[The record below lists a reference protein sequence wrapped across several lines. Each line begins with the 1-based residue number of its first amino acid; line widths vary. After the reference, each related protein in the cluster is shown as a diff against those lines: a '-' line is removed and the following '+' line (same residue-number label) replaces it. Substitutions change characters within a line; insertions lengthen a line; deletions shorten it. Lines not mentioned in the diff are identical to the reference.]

1 MNTVFVFKK
10 GKNLDFL
17 FSKLFHFFIN
27 YFAFAGSR
35 LFKQITVG
43 ELTGLKPVTDRD
55 ELIDFVVELWVA
67 VFHYTMTKTQDKP
80 VIDEGNVKNEP
91 ETEVEE
97 PQVPETEVEVPE
109 SEEKEKEKPDDVTE
123 GTDDVTEGTD
133 DVDSDVEQPDN
144 DVEPTATATPLYDEI
159 EREGEVESP
168 RSEKDWFGND
178 IDVRNDD
185 VPDHGYNNYFNDN
198 KERYDIIY

>member
-80 VIDEGNVKNEP
+80 VIEDGDVDVDTIKP

-97 PQVPETEVEVPE
+97 PKVPETEVEVP
-109 SEEKEKEKPDDVTE
+109 EEKEKEKPDDVTE
-123 GTDDVTEGTD
+123 GTDDV
-133 DVDSDVEQPDN
+133 DN